1 MPQKRSSALCYN
13 PPQPAL
19 ISELMSEPS
28 TPLMR
33 QYAAVKKEHPTAL
46 LFFRLG
52 DFYELFFDDAVVAA
66 KELQI
71 TLTSRNK
78 EKGIAVPMCGVPY
91 HAAEGYIGKLI
102 RKGFKVAICEQME
115 APSAA
120 KKLVRREVTRV
131 VTPGTAADSSLGSDE
146 NNFLAALAQ
155 VADRSGEERVGF
167 AALDLSTGE
176 FRATEFS
183 GEGALRRVQE
193 ELEQLRPKELL
204 YGSAAPLF
212 ESSGARGESQPSFAR
227 PGGRG
232 RPSLHNPVPRAAG
245 ATCTETPLDDWI
257 FSPDHSIPLLENH
270 FGVLSLEGFGLAGRT
285 AAAAAA
291 GAILY
296 YVRSTQRGTLDH
308 VDRIGWYERQ
318 SCLVLDAVTVRNLEL
333 IEPLFAG
340 ADAGITLLRSMDA
353 AVTPMGKRLL
363 RAWLLRPSL
372 ELNEIQARQDAV
384 EAGVKETVAREELRR
399 AMDGVLDLE
408 RLLSRVTLET
418 ANPRDVLA
426 LAASLGRIPAVRV
439 ALGRLAAERLKTLH
453 SSLDELSDVRSRIE
467 TTIVPEPP
475 LSFGDGGVI
484 AAGKDRDLDE
494 LRELSRNSK
503 QVLAQIE
510 QRERGRTGISSLKVK
525 FNSIFG
531 YYLEVSKANLHLVP
545 QDYDR
550 KQTLVGAERFTTPE
564 LKEYEVKILDAQ
576 EKIVEIERR
585 LFTELRPAIAAEAKR
600 IRQAALVLAEVDVL
614 ASLAHIAALR
624 NYCRP
629 IFVESGE
636 GSEIEII
643 EGRHPVIEQQEMAG
657 GSERFVPNDLYLN
670 GSTHNI
676 MLLTGPNMGGKSTYL
691 RQTALIVILAQ
702 MGSFVPARAARLSV
716 VDRVFTRIGAS
727 DNLARGRSTFM
738 VEMTETAAILHTATA
753 RSLILLDEVG
763 RGTSTYDGLAIAWA
777 AVEYLHARVRAKTLF
792 ATHYFELT
800 ELADQLA
807 GVKNYHVSVKE
818 TGGGIAFLRKVEPGP
833 ADRSYGIE
841 VAKLAGLP
849 NEVVVRAREVLVEH
863 EFAEQQATA
872 HLSPGASPP
881 STQLTIF
888 TPLSQPVL
896 DKLRE
901 VDLNRITPLE
911 ALNLLAELKRQ
922 TD

>member
-1 MPQKRSSALCYN
+1 
-13 PPQPAL
+13 
-19 ISELMSEPS
+19 
-28 TPLMR
+28 MR

-52 DFYELFFDDAVVAA
+52 DFYELFFDDAIVAS

-102 RKGFKVAICEQME
+102 RRGFKVAICEQME
-115 APSAA
+115 DPRLA

-146 NNFLAALAQ
+146 NNFLAAIAQ
-155 VADRSGEERVGF
+155 VGDRVGF

-176 FRATEFS
+176 FRATEFA
-183 GEGALRRVQE
+183 GDGALRRVQE

-212 ESSGARGESQPSFAR
+212 ERTNSRALLSQKAEA
-227 PGGRG
+227 
-232 RPSLHNPVPRAAG
+232 PVPAVATPGPQPRATG

-257 FSPDHSIPLLENH
+257 FAPDHAIPLLENH
-270 FGVLSLEGFGLAGRT
+270 FGVLSLEGFGLAGKP
-285 AAAAAA
+285 AAASAA

-296 YVRSTQRGTLDH
+296 YVRSTQRGSLDH

-318 SCLVLDAVTVRNLEL
+318 NCLVLDAVTVRNLEL

-340 ADAGITLLRSMDA
+340 TDAGVTLFRSIDS

-372 ELNEIQARQDAV
+372 DLKEINARLDAV
-384 EAGVKETVAREELRR
+384 HAGVKDIVAREELRR
-399 AMDGVLDLE
+399 ALDGVLDLE

-426 LAASLGRIPAVRV
+426 LASSLGKIPAVKA
-439 ALGRLAAERLKTLH
+439 ALGRLAAERLQALH
-453 SSLDELSDVRSRIE
+453 SSLDELGDLRQRIE

-475 LSFGDGGVI
+475 LNFSDGGVI
-484 AAGKDRDLDE
+484 ASGVDRDLDE

-503 QVLAQIE
+503 RVLAQIE
-510 QRERGRTGISSLKVK
+510 QRERGRTGITSLKVK

-531 YYLEVSKANLHLVP
+531 YYIEISKPNLHLAP
-545 QDYDR
+545 HDYER
-550 KQTLVGAERFTTPE
+550 KQTLVNAERFTTPE
-564 LKEYEVKILDAQ
+564 LKEYEAKILDAQ

-585 LFTELRPAIAAEAKR
+585 LFTELRTAIAAEAKR
-600 IRQAALVLAEVDVL
+600 IRQTALTLAEVDVL

-629 IFVESGE
+629 QFAATDGGE
-636 GSEIEII
+636 LEII
-643 EGRHPVIEQQEMAG
+643 EGRHSVIEQQEMAG

-670 GSTHNI
+670 AATHNI
-676 MLLTGPNMGGKSTYL
+676 LLLTGPNMGGKSTYL

-702 MGSFVPARAARLSV
+702 MGSFVPARSARLSV

-738 VEMTETAAILHTATA
+738 VEMTETAAILHTATS

-777 AVEYLHARVRAKTLF
+777 AIEYLHARVRAKTLF

-800 ELADQLA
+800 ELAEQLA

-818 TGGGIAFLRKVEPGP
+818 TGGGIAFLRKVEAGA

-849 NEVVVRAREVLVEH
+849 NEVVTRAREVLAEH

-872 HLSPGASPP
+872 HLSPGATPP
-881 STQLTIF
+881 PAQLTIF
-888 TPLSQPVL
+888 TPISQPVL
-896 DKLRE
+896 EKLRE
-901 VDLNRITPLE
+901 VDLNRLTPLE
-911 ALNLLAELKRQ
+911 ALNLLAELKKEI
-922 TD
+922 

>member
-1 MPQKRSSALCYN
+1 MT
-13 PPQPAL
+13 
-19 ISELMSEPS
+19 EPS

-52 DFYELFFDDAVVAA
+52 DFYELFFDDAIVAS

-78 EKGIAVPMCGVPY
+78 EKGIAVPMCGVPH

-115 APSAA
+115 DARLA

-155 VADRSGEERVGF
+155 VGDRVGF

-183 GEGALRRVQE
+183 GETALRRVQD
-193 ELEQLRPKELL
+193 ELEQLRPKEML

-212 ESSGARGESQPSFAR
+212 DSRAPRSQSPQ
-227 PGGRG
+227 
-232 RPSLHNPVPRAAG
+232 PRASG

-257 FSPDHSIPLLENH
+257 FAPDHAIPLLENH

-296 YVRSTQRGTLDH
+296 YVRSTQRGSLDH

-318 SCLVLDAVTVRNLEL
+318 NCLVLDAVTVRNLEL

-340 ADAGITLLRSMDA
+340 ADSGLTLFRSIDT

-372 ELNEIQARQDAV
+372 DLDEINARLDSV
-384 EAGVKETVAREELRR
+384 EAGVKETIAREELRR
-399 AMDGVLDLE
+399 ALDGVLDLE

-426 LAASLGRIPAVRV
+426 LASSLAKIPAIKV
-439 ALGRLAAERLKTLH
+439 AVLRLAADRLKTLH
-453 SSLDELSDVRSRIE
+453 ASLDELADLRERIE
-467 TTIVPEPP
+467 KTLVAEPP
-475 LSFGDGGVI
+475 LSFADGGVI
-484 AAGKDRDLDE
+484 AAGLDHDLDE

-531 YYLEVSKANLHLVP
+531 YYIEVSKANLHLVP
-545 QDYDR
+545 QDYER

-564 LKEYEVKILDAQ
+564 LKEYEGKILDAQ
-576 EKIVEIERR
+576 EKIIEIERR
-585 LFTELRPAIAAEAKR
+585 LFTELRTAIAAEAKR
-600 IRQAALVLAEVDVL
+600 IRQTALALAEVDVL
-614 ASLAHIAALR
+614 ASLAHVAALR

-629 IFVESGE
+629 KFVAPVE
-636 GSEIEII
+636 GCAGDLEII

-657 GSERFVPNDLYLN
+657 GTERFVPNDLYLN
-670 GSTHNI
+670 STTHTI
-676 MLLTGPNMGGKSTYL
+676 LLLTGPNMGGKSTYL
-691 RQTALIVILAQ
+691 RQTAMIVILAQ
-702 MGSFVPARAARLSV
+702 MGSFVPARSARLSV

-738 VEMTETAAILHTATA
+738 VEMTETAAILHTATE

-800 ELADQLA
+800 ELAEQLS

-818 TGGGIAFLRKVEPGP
+818 SSGGIAFLRKVEPGA

-849 NEVVVRAREVLVEH
+849 NEVIVRAREVLTEH
-863 EFAEQQATA
+863 ESAERELTG

-881 STQLTIF
+881 PTQLTIF
-888 TPLSQPVL
+888 TPISQPVL
-896 DKLRE
+896 EKLRE
-901 VDLNRITPLE
+901 VDLNRLTPLE
-911 ALNLLAELKRQ
+911 ALNLLAQLKKEI
-922 TD
+922 